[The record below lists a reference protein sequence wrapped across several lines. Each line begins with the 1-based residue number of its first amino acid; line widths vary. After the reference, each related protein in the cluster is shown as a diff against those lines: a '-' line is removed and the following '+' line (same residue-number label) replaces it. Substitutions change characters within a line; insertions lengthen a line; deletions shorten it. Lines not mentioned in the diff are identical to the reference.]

1 MWYEYQYK
9 PSEDKLY
16 RNTDEAEFYATSYW
30 GLPNFDLA
38 SGVTANVEEVVLI
51 DGVYCYYSE
60 KEVDKAHA
68 INFFNE
74 QIALDYC
81 RSGSLVTNREYILNN
96 TPDF

>member
-9 PSEDKLY
+9 PKENKLY
-16 RNTDEAEFYATSYW
+16 KNTDESNFYATSYW

-38 SGVTANVEEVVLI
+38 SGITANVEEVILI
-51 DGVYCYYSE
+51 DDAYCYYTE
-60 KEVDKAHA
+60 KEVNKNQA

-74 QIALDYC
+74 QIALDYY
-81 RSGSLVTNREYILNN
+81 RSDQPITNREYILNN